1 MWKRRRC
8 QAGATNRCRPLRS
21 RNVRFFHDAFFAP
34 EGQTVDLVQTGLFWN
49 GRRCVFVERAPVAR
63 EIELL
68 VDINVLILEDLR
80 RIVR

>member
-1 MWKRRRC
+1 M
-8 QAGATNRCRPLRS
+8 
-21 RNVRFFHDAFFAP
+21 
-34 EGQTVDLVQTGLFWN
+34 DLVQTGLFWN

-80 RIVR
+80 RVVR